1 MFEVPR
7 WRILKFHGHPIYLE
21 LWFLVLVAF
30 FAFQNVRTADQLMQG
45 LLWAPILFISV
56 LWHEYG
62 HALAI
67 DKFGYGKSMI
77 VLQGL
82 GGVTVNQARSHAT
95 PKQSIVISLAG
106 PAFSFSLTVVFGAIS
121 FLLQPSGL
129 LGQFVTQMAL
139 ANLVW
144 TVFNLLPIF
153 PLDGGNVMRSVI
165 QLITKNTRRSW
176 ELTAYISLFFV
187 GALVLASWN
196 FLGQS
201 LFFIILLVFI
211 LASPNIQVLRAA
223 KSN

>member
-1 MFEVPR
+1 
-7 WRILKFHGHPIYLE
+7 
-21 LWFLVLVAF
+21 
-30 FAFQNVRTADQLMQG
+30 
-45 LLWAPILFISV
+45 
-56 LWHEYG
+56 
-62 HALAI
+62 
-67 DKFGYGKSMI
+67 
-77 VLQGL
+77 
-82 GGVTVNQARSHAT
+82 
-95 PKQSIVISLAG
+95 
-106 PAFSFSLTVVFGAIS
+106 
-121 FLLQPSGL
+121 
-129 LGQFVTQMAL
+129 MAL